1 MDKKKR
7 PNEIKSDTVS
17 IVCAKTGMGRDP
29 AAVLVAKLSKEQ
41 ASLITPDAQTEQ
53 VMQILNSPQ
62 PEKKPKAE

>member
-7 PNEIKSDTVS
+7 PNEIKSDAVS

-41 ASLITPDAQTEQ
+41 ASLITPDTQSEQ
-53 VMQILNSPQ
+53 IMQILNNPQ
-62 PEKKPKAE
+62 SEKKSKAE